1 MRFRSLILAFLVVF
15 AAGCTNSITM
25 VEQVYPAV
33 LEAPQ
38 GSFVISAGMTE
49 RFGVS
54 ATLVGKDYFEIG
66 DTISIVVSNPGV
78 VRVRSEVTAQS
89 LCPRNDGIPAV
100 CIYRGLMVEGMK
112 VGVTSVIFKFGARVD
127 TLSVTV
133 TQGKG

>member
-1 MRFRSLILAFLVVF
+1 MRFCSLILGFLVVF
-15 AAGCTNSITM
+15 ATACTTSITS

-33 LEAPQ
+33 LEAPR
-38 GSFVISAGMTE
+38 GSFVISAGMSE
-49 RFGVS
+49 RFGVN
-54 ATLVGKDYFEIG
+54 ATIVGKDYFEIG
-66 DTISIVVSNPGV
+66 DSISIVVSNPGV
-78 VRVRSEVTAQS
+78 VRIRSELTVQS

-100 CIYRGLMVEGMK
+100 CLYRGLMVEGMR